1 MPELPRDLR
10 VSRRKRVKRSQGGA
24 RYRTKSSER
33 TIRRGAGKSQACSR
47 DKALRGSK
55 HPREE
60 AVYLELVPA
69 LPALRIVFACW
80 VHFTNGHS
88 LPASGR
94 KASSPGMVFMI
105 L

>member
-10 VSRRKRVKRSQGGA
+10 VSRRKRVKHSQGGVPGP

-33 TIRRGAGKSQACSR
+33 TIRRGVGKPQACSR
-47 DKALRGSK
+47 GKALRGSK

-60 AVYLELVPA
+60 AVYLESVPA
-69 LPALRIVFACW
+69 LPALPIVFACR
-80 VHFTNGHS
+80 VHFTNGPS
-88 LPASGR
+88 LRRA
-94 KASSPGMVFMI
+94 AGM